1 MTSLTV
7 DPVSTDTTLDD
18 SPAIWVGSLHAYS
31 CGRLHGRWI
40 KLDGMDIDELWE
52 QVNEIVRTGGNP
64 GGDWAIMDYDGFG
77 SLATSLGENP
87 NLENLLKLAELFN
100 EHGPELVQ
108 AAADVVSVE
117 DAETLAEV
125 IQDRYIGEYD
135 SLEDL
140 AEQLMEDSG
149 DLEQI
154 PERLRYYFDYKAYGR
169 DLELNGDVNTT
180 RIDGTLYCFWG
191 N

>member
-1 MTSLTV
+1 MGSITTDL
-7 DPVSTDTTLDD
+7 VSNDAALDNT
-18 SPAIWVGSLHAYS
+18 PAIWVGSLHAYA

-40 KLDGMDIDELWE
+40 KLDGLGIDELWE

-77 SLATSLGENP
+77 SMSAALGENP

-100 EHGPELVQ
+100 EHGAELVQ
-108 AAADVVSVE
+108 AAADVVSDQ

-125 IQDRYIGEYD
+125 IRDRYIGKYD

-140 AEQLMEDSG
+140 AIQLMEDTG

-154 PERLRYYFDYKAYGR
+154 PSGLRFYFDYKAYGR